1 MAIIQQDSQPFQPY
15 ARLMNI
21 LGDQLIT
28 DKIVAIVEL
37 LKNCYDADSPR
48 AEVRFG
54 NMSNFGFNDLP
65 AEEQAYIEIR
75 DYGCGMN
82 LSTIKD
88 VWLRPATPNKI
99 DKKKNKE
106 SAKTGKGRVI
116 QGEKGIGRFAIHKLG
131 EKIVLYTKALGEN
144 EIKLEMDFSE
154 YDPEKAN
161 LFNQNISHKL
171 LKDVKNTWYVN
182 DPAEQLTYDSG
193 TIIRIYNLREEW
205 RKIDF
210 ENLYKNIQRL
220 IPPFDENAKQL
231 GIEFQR
237 DFNVEMYVNN
247 QIFSSA
253 ETMTF
258 SDVIERAQF
267 SMIGS
272 ISNEGII
279 NFKYKS
285 NTPQRFL
292 ESTINL
298 LDEDA
303 LSKANYGLQGN
314 KHFTGEYIDWQKKH
328 KNKSNADNEPEIKK
342 PKCGPFSF
350 TFYAFDLKR
359 PDRTILNDDLKA
371 FIKENFVYVLRDGVR
386 VYPYGEKGI
395 DWLNLD
401 KLRSTYRA
409 GQFISYNDLTGF
421 IYISQENNP
430 LLSDASNRQGIVNTN
445 GAYDDFTSLVTAA
458 TEIFN
463 AEIKIDKLKND
474 IQQEKNLK
482 QTGEKLSV
490 AYNELQ
496 MTLTKTND
504 TKSLSAAKKFV
515 DTYKKHLAVM
525 EERMKTVEDLA
536 GLGMAVEKSSHDSL
550 RLLLMMRKNVKDMIP
565 KIHNDTFAKEEL
577 VTLLSDLDENLALV
591 YDDMQLIQPLFKIQR
606 KSIEKVSVVECINK
620 VIRYF
625 RYEINDNITTN
636 VDDLKSD
643 ITISTNRGIILQIF
657 INLID
662 NAIYWLNASKRDDK
676 KLHFQINPSE
686 GTIIIADNGNGIR
699 EDIVPMIFNEF
710 VSMKSDGRGLGL
722 YIVREL
728 LFRINAEIFVLENE
742 KDKILPG
749 ANFIIKLNKEA

>member
-1 MAIIQQDSQPFQPY
+1 MAIIQQDSQPFKPY

-28 DKIVAIVEL
+28 DKIVAVIEL
-37 LKNCYDADSPR
+37 LKNCYDADSHC

-54 NMSNFGFNDLP
+54 NMSNLGFNDLP
-65 AEEQAYIEIR
+65 TEEQAYIEIK

-99 DKKKNKE
+99 NLKRKE

-131 EKIVLYTKALGEN
+131 EKIVLYTKALDEN

-154 YDPEKAN
+154 YNPENTN
-161 LFNQNISHKL
+161 LFNQNTPHKL
-171 LKDVKNTWYVN
+171 LEEVKNSWFVN
-182 DPAEQLTYDSG
+182 APAEQITYKSG
-193 TIIRIYNLREEW
+193 TIIKIYNLREAW
-205 RKIDF
+205 SRTDYD
-210 ENLYKNIQRL
+210 NLYKNIQRL

-237 DFNVEMYVNN
+237 DFNVEMYVDN
-247 QIFSSA
+247 QAYSSS

-272 ISNEGII
+272 ISETGVI

-285 NTPQRFL
+285 NTPQRSL

-303 LSKANYGLQGN
+303 LSKANYNLQGN
-314 KHFTGEYIDWQKKH
+314 KHFTGEYIEWQKKH

-350 TFYAFDLKR
+350 TFYAFDLKK

-421 IYISQENNP
+421 IYISQQDNP
-430 LLSDASNRQGIVNTN
+430 LLSDASNRQGIVNTY

-463 AEIKIDKLKND
+463 AEIKIDKLKNE
-474 IQQEKNLK
+474 IRQERNLK
-482 QTGEKLSV
+482 QTNEKLTI
-490 AYNELQ
+490 AYDALQ
-496 MTLTKTND
+496 KALTQTND
-504 TKSLSAAKKFV
+504 SRTLSVAKKFV
-515 DTYKKHLAVM
+515 DTYQKHLSVI
-525 EERMKTVEDLA
+525 EDRMKTVEDLA

-565 KIHNDTFAKEEL
+565 RMQNDIFDREEL
-577 VTLLSDLDENLALV
+577 VTFLSDLDENLALV

-606 KSIEKVSVVECINK
+606 KSIERVSVVACIKK

-625 RYEINDNITTN
+625 RYEINDIITTN

-643 ITISTNRGIILQIF
+643 ITISTNRGVILQIF
-657 INLID
+657 INLVD
-662 NAIYWLNASKRDDK
+662 NAIYWLNASKRNDK
-676 KLHFQINPSE
+676 KLHFQINPTE

-742 KDKILPG
+742 KDKILSG

>member
-48 AEVRFG
+48 AEVRFE
-54 NMSNFGFNDLP
+54 NMSNFEFNDLP
-65 AEEQAYIEIR
+65 TEEQAYIEIR

-82 LSTIKD
+82 LATIKD

-106 SAKTGKGRVI
+106 SAKTRKGRVI

-131 EKIVLYTKALGEN
+131 EKIVLYTKALDEN

-161 LFNQNISHKL
+161 LFNQNTTHKL
-171 LKDVKNTWYVN
+171 LEEVKNTWYVN
-182 DPAEQLTYDSG
+182 DPAEQITYESG
-193 TIIRIYNLREEW
+193 TIIKIYNLREAW
-205 RKIDF
+205 SKTDYN
-210 ENLYKNIQRL
+210 NLYKNIQRL

-231 GIEFQR
+231 GIDFQR
-237 DFNVEMYVNN
+237 DFNVEMYVDN
-247 QIFSSA
+247 QVFSSS

-272 ISNEGII
+272 ISETGVID
-279 NFKYKS
+279 FKYKS
-285 NTPQRFL
+285 NTPQRSL

-298 LDEDA
+298 LDEAA
-303 LSKANYGLQGN
+303 LSEANYSLQGN
-314 KHFTGEYIDWQKKH
+314 KHFTGEYIEWQKKH
-328 KNKSNADNEPEIKK
+328 KKKSNADKEPEIKK
-342 PKCGPFSF
+342 PKCGSFSF

-463 AEIKIDKLKND
+463 AEIKIDKLKNE

-482 QTGEKLSV
+482 QTGEKLNA

-496 MTLTKTND
+496 KTLIKTND

-525 EERMKTVEDLA
+525 EERMRTVEDLA

-550 RLLLMMRKNVKDMIP
+550 RLLLMMRNNVKDMIP
-565 KIHNDTFAKEEL
+565 KVLNDDFSNEEL
-577 VTLLSDLDENLALV
+577 VSLLSDLDEHLALV

-606 KSIEKVSVVECINK
+606 KSIEKVSVVECIKK

-625 RYEINDNITTN
+625 RCEINDNITTN
-636 VDDLKSD
+636 VDELTSD
-643 ITISTNRGIILQIF
+643 ITISTNRGVILQIF
-657 INLID
+657 INLVD

-676 KLHFQINPSE
+676 KLHFQINPTE

-728 LFRINAEIFVLENE
+728 LFRINAEIFVLENK